1 MNADSLSVCK
11 LTDDHLQAS
20 FLRILPRIERHA
32 RIYFRAI
39 RCPSKRADLIAE
51 TIALTWSWYRRL
63 MKKGKDA
70 TKFVSALSRHQAR
83 ME

>member
-1 MNADSLSVCK
+1 LSLPS
-11 LTDDHLQAS
+11 HAHAG
-20 FLRILPRIERHA
+20 FLCVLPRIERHA
-32 RIYFRAI
+32 RIYFRDVQCTA
-39 RCPSKRADLIAE
+39 KRQDLIAE